1 MRRMCVMSQQDSAQV
16 IWENPARRGIAM
28 ADVQSEVAFGRAA
41 ASFDVHESDYLVL
54 VSERVST
61 MEAMAF
67 RFPQSSDFE
76 DFVKKVVRTKAAY
89 RDRDGSV
96 ATYPRPQVMA
106 WDDYRHH
113 EDVGCLRKLWT
124 LSSQASKKRMD
135 RLAGEDSELRAKVTL
150 TLAQELEDRAIEA
163 GMPPPV
169 NDRERPSLH
178 TLTKVQGTF
187 GPGGSFQHIPWEAYI
202 NMDTENRLRR
212 AGKLPK
218 DKKEVIVGD
227 EKLELRSKELEI
239 GETNK
244 IEDPLA
250 LHDVMQLRARAFQMM
265 DVCGFNVASEYGG
278 KFISLLRAPTP
289 VGMRAPTMNEVR
301 QTDREIMG
309 EILKWVGKGR
319 GSMEAGLTHYARNP
333 VEALW
338 KMMSQQ
344 PESLPDQGIERAVK
358 QSNRGDD
365 GSEGKRASA
374 KKRPRTPDREE
385 DHERNPRYCLV
396 CKKRHEPR
404 CAFPPEWRR
413 EQKERKKAK
422 AAQARA
428 KKAANNRPSKE
439 GKEGRDGK

>member
-1 MRRMCVMSQQDSAQV
+1 MSQQVGPSKLECD
-16 IWENPARRGIAM
+16 PARRGSAM
-28 ADVQSEVAFGRAA
+28 ADVQSEIAFGRAA

-67 RFPQSSDFE
+67 RFPQMNDFE
-76 DFVKKVVRTKAAY
+76 DFMKKVVRTKSAY
-89 RDRDGSV
+89 RDREGAV
-96 ATYPRPQVMA
+96 ATYPRPRVMA

-113 EDVGCLRKLWT
+113 EDAGSLRKLWT
-124 LSSQASKKRMD
+124 LSSQASKKRMEK
-135 RLAGEDSELRAKVTL
+135 LAGEDSELRTKVTL

-187 GPGGSFQHIPWEAYI
+187 GPGGSYQHIPWEAYI

-227 EKLELRSKELEI
+227 AKLELRSKESEI
-239 GETNK
+239 SETIK

-250 LHDVMQLRARAFQMM
+250 LYDVMQLRARAFQMLE
-265 DVCGFNVASEYGG
+265 VCGFNVASEYGG

-301 QTDREIMG
+301 QTDREIMS

-319 GSMEAGLTHYARNP
+319 GSMEAGLAHYARNP
-333 VEALW
+333 DEALW

-344 PESLPDQGIERAVK
+344 PESLPDQGQERAVK
-358 QSNRGDD
+358 QSTRGEEEKGDKKTPAA
-365 GSEGKRASA
+365 KRS
-374 KKRPRTPDREE
+374 RSPNPGE
-385 DHERNPRYCLV
+385 DNERNPRYCLV
-396 CKKRHEPR
+396 CKRRHEPR
-404 CAFPPEWRR
+404 CPFPPDWRK
-413 EQKERKKAK
+413 EQKEKRKVAKAAKAK
-422 AAQARA
+422 AQKGVNDRSP
-428 KKAANNRPSKE
+428 KQGR
-439 GKEGRDGK
+439 EGRDGK

>member
-1 MRRMCVMSQQDSAQV
+1 MYDVLARFGPKFLGN
-16 IWENPARRGIAM
+16 NPARRGIAM

-67 RFPQSSDFE
+67 RFPQASDFE
-76 DFVKKVVRTKAAY
+76 DFVKKVVRTKSAY
-89 RDRDGSV
+89 RDREGTV
-96 ATYPRPQVMA
+96 VTYPRSQVKA

-124 LSSQASKKRMD
+124 LSSQASKKKME
-135 RLAGEDSELRAKVTL
+135 RLAGEDSEMRTKVTL

-163 GMPPPV
+163 GMPPPI

-187 GPGGSFQHIPWEAYI
+187 GPGGSYQHISWEAYI
-202 NMDTENRLRR
+202 NMDTENRLHR

-265 DVCGFNVASEYGG
+265 EVCGYGVAMEYGG

-301 QTDREIMG
+301 QTDREIMS

-319 GSMEAGLTHYARNP
+319 GSLEDGLAHYARNP
-333 VEALW
+333 DESLW
-338 KMMSQQ
+338 KMMAQQ
-344 PESLPDQGIERAVK
+344 PENLPDQGKERALK
-358 QSNRGDD
+358 QSGRG
-365 GSEGKRASA
+365 EGEGEDRKPQAA
-374 KKRPRTPDREE
+374 KRPRSPDPG
-385 DHERNPRYCLV
+385 DDYDRNPRFCLV
-396 CKKRHEPR
+396 CRKRHEPR
-404 CAFPPEWRR
+404 CTFPPEWRR
-413 EQKERKKAK
+413 EQKEKKKAR
-422 AAQARA
+422 AANAKA
-428 KKAANNRPSKE
+428 KKAAQNHPSK
-439 GKEGRDGK
+439 DGKGGGGGK